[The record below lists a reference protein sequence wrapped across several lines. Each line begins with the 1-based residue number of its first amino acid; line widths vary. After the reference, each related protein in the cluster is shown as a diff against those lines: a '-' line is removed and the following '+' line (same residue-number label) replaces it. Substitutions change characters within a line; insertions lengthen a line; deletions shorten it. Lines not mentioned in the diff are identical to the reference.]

1 MRSATLAVL
10 AIHST
15 RNLAVAL
22 AVCAFIAATA
32 AAMAAPTPPNIV
44 FIIADDMGFGDTACY
59 NPHGKIPATKGQ
71 AQGHRCK
78 PHHPAGTLSK
88 RRPQRAHP
96 QVAAKIQATAFT
108 KAIS

>member
-10 AIHST
+10 AI
-15 RNLAVAL
+15 
-22 AVCAFIAATA
+22 IAGQT

-44 FIIADDMGFGDTACY
+44 FIIADEMGFGDPGCY
-59 NPHGKIPATKGQ
+59 NPQCKIPATKGQ

-96 QVAAKIQATAFT
+96 QVAATIQATTFT
-108 KAIS
+108 PKAISQQ